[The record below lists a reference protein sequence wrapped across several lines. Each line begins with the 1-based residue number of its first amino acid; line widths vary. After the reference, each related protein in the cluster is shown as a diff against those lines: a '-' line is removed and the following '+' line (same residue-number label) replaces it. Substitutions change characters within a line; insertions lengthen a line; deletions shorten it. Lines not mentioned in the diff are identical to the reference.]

1 MILVNLEGRLNLF
14 HLGSKA
20 SEESNPESD
29 EIIKADKTHDEP
41 DLSVEGPQVDIIT
54 TPDSSAETD
63 SAPETAE
70 VIKSVSP
77 SPKKKTVDPEPEP
90 EVTTR
95 KSSRV
100 SQRVSKRVQEKV
112 PAKKETLKKKAAPP
126 PSTRAGSTR
135 RSTTR
140 KGKA

>member
-1 MILVNLEGRLNLF
+1 MYGDNIYLI
-14 HLGSKA
+14 GSKA

-29 EIIKADKTHDEP
+29 EIIKADEIHDEP

-70 VIKSVSP
+70 VVKSVSP

-126 PSTRAGSTR
+126 STRAGSTR

>member
-1 MILVNLEGRLNLF
+1 MHGRNIYYV
-14 HLGSKA
+14 GSKA

-70 VIKSVSP
+70 VVKSVSP
-77 SPKKKTVDPEPEP
+77 KSPKKKSDPEPEP
-90 EVTTR
+90 EITTR

-126 PSTRAGSTR
+126 STRAGSTR
-135 RSTTR
+135 RAVTR

>member
-1 MILVNLEGRLNLF
+1 MLRYIYYV
-14 HLGSKA
+14 GSKA

-70 VIKSVSP
+70 VVKTVSP
-77 SPKKKTVDPEPEP
+77 KSPKKKTETRDPEPEP
-90 EVTTR
+90 EITTR

-112 PAKKETLKKKAAPP
+112 PAKKESLKKKAAP

-135 RSTTR
+135 RSVTR